1 MADGQYQLNFKKL
14 LSLKPK
20 RRNNFISKF
29 IELIKQCFPGRTDF
43 KDWNGRFHIWQKDI
57 VKFIKEHRT
66 IKILHLF
73 RSYSALG
80 VVLSSAFLVSA
91 TNLSA
96 GKESSGFLFG
106 YFGEKE
112 NYENP
117 LKNKI
122 SVITNNQ
129 KNNLALVELLEAD
142 LALNPQLAKE
152 AEEEMVLNVQGQSLV
167 AGTSPVRKDPE
178 EEGGVQIYEVQ
189 PGDTVSGIAAQY
201 KITANTILWA
211 NAIDDINSIKPGD
224 KIFILPTDGISYT
237 IAKNDNLDAIA
248 KKYKSDKERII
259 AYNNLPANGEIKEGQ
274 SIIIPGGKKDIPAP
288 AASTGIAARTYEPFA
303 VSGKKL
309 SGIPGTGHRFPYGY
323 CTWYVSQKRY
333 IPWGGNAGAWLYN
346 AKSMGYA
353 TGKTPRPGAIMVSS
367 ESWWGHVAIVESV
380 KGGQI
385 TISEMNYRGWGKRS
399 TRTLNAS
406 SRVIKGFIY

>member
-1 MADGQYQLNFKKL
+1 
-14 LSLKPK
+14 
-20 RRNNFISKF
+20 
-29 IELIKQCFPGRTDF
+29 
-43 KDWNGRFHIWQKDI
+43 
-57 VKFIKEHRT
+57 
-66 IKILHLF
+66 
-73 RSYSALG
+73 
-80 VVLSSAFLVSA
+80 LVSA

-106 YFGEKE
+106 YFGEE
-112 NYENP
+112 VNYRNP
-117 LKNKI
+117 LENKI

-129 KNNLALVELLEAD
+129 KDNLALVELLEAN
-142 LALNPQLAKE
+142 LAPDPELARQ
-152 AEEEMVLNVQGQSLV
+152 AEEEMVLNVQGQTLV

-189 PGDTVSGIAAQY
+189 SGDTASGIAAHY
-201 KITANTILWA
+201 KISVNTILWA
-211 NAIDDINSIKPGD
+211 NAIDDIDSIKPGD

-259 AYNNLPANGEIKEGQ
+259 AYNNLPANGEVKEGQ
-274 SIIIPGGKKDIPAP
+274 SIIIPGGKKDVPAP
-288 AASTGIAARTYEPFA
+288 IVSGGTGIAARPYEPFA

-323 CTWYVSQKRY
+323 CTWYVSQRRY
-333 IPWGGNAGAWLYN
+333 IPWSGNAGAWLYN

-385 TISEMNYRGWGKRS
+385 TISEMNYAGWGKKS
-399 TRTLNAS
+399 TRVLSTG

>member
-1 MADGQYQLNFKKL
+1 
-14 LSLKPK
+14 
-20 RRNNFISKF
+20 
-29 IELIKQCFPGRTDF
+29 
-43 KDWNGRFHIWQKDI
+43 
-57 VKFIKEHRT
+57 V
-66 IKILHLF
+66 
-73 RSYSALG
+73 
-80 VVLSSAFLVSA
+80 

-106 YFGEKE
+106 YFGEE
-112 NYENP
+112 DNYKNP
-117 LKNKI
+117 LENKI
-122 SVITNNQ
+122 SVLTNNQ
-129 KNNLALVELLEAD
+129 KDNLALVELPEMN
-142 LALNPQLAKE
+142 LAPDPELARE
-152 AEEEMVLNVQGQSLV
+152 AEEEMVMNIQSPSLV

-189 PGDTVSGIAAQY
+189 SGDTVSGIAAHY
-201 KITANTILWA
+201 KITVNTILWA
-211 NAIDDINSIKPGD
+211 NAIDDVDSIKPGD

-259 AYNNLPANGEIKEGQ
+259 AFNNLPANGEIKEGQ
-274 SIIIPGGKKDIPAP
+274 SIIIPGGEKETATASPSRT
-288 AASTGIAARTYEPFA
+288 AAGIAARTYEPFA
-303 VSGKKL
+303 VSGKRL
-309 SGIPGTGHRFPYGY
+309 SGIPGTGHRFSYGY

-353 TGKTPRPGAIMVSS
+353 TGRSPRPGAIMVSS

-380 KGGQI
+380 KNGQI
-385 TISEMNYRGWGKRS
+385 TISEMNYVGWGKRS
-399 TRTLNAS
+399 IRTLSAS

>member
-1 MADGQYQLNFKKL
+1 M
-14 LSLKPK
+14 
-20 RRNNFISKF
+20 
-29 IELIKQCFPGRTDF
+29 
-43 KDWNGRFHIWQKDI
+43 
-57 VKFIKEHRT
+57 
-66 IKILHLF
+66 
-73 RSYSALG
+73 G

-96 GKESSGFLFG
+96 GKGSSGFLFG
-106 YFGEKE
+106 YFGEEE
-112 NYENP
+112 NYKNP
-117 LKNKI
+117 LENKI
-122 SVITNNQ
+122 FVIANNQ
-129 KNNLALVELLEAD
+129 KDNLALVELQEANLTPD
-142 LALNPQLAKE
+142 SQLARE
-152 AEEEMVLNVQGQSLV
+152 AEEKAVMNIQGQSLV

-189 PGDTVSGIAAQY
+189 SGDTVSGIAEHY
-201 KITANTILWA
+201 KITTNTILWA
-211 NAIDDINSIKPGD
+211 NAIEDVDSIKPGD
-224 KIFILPTDGISYT
+224 KIFILPTDGVSYM

-259 AYNNLPANGEIKEGQ
+259 AFNNLPANGEIKEGQ
-274 SIIIPGGKKDIPAP
+274 SIIIPGGQKDILAP
-288 AASTGIAARTYEPFA
+288 AASTGKGIAARTYEPFA

-385 TISEMNYRGWGKRS
+385 TISEMNFRGWGKRS
-399 TRTLNAS
+399 TRTLSAS